1 MGTLAA
7 YNMSQNYKSLLQVI
21 HELDFEKQKKMFDV
35 VQNVVSGVDISD
47 VIKFGILLTT
57 NQSIKQLVICEVINF
72 VRNELSMQ
80 IAQN

>member
-21 HELDFEKQKKMFDV
+21 HEMDFDKQKKMFDV

-80 IAQN
+80 ITEN